1 MAESIPGGAF
11 IAPKAHPDHP
21 DRWVNANGEPLT
33 EDQAAEAMALHAAN
47 DAALRQ
53 AERDRQALEVQRNPA
68 AQAIAA
74 ALAPKPR
81 AVAKPKDE
89 PPPPAES

>member
-1 MAESIPGGAF
+1 MADTIPGGAF
-11 IAPKAHPDHP
+11 IAPKPTPSAP

-33 EDQAAEAMALHAAN
+33 EDQAKDAIALHAAN

-68 AQAIAA
+68 AMAIAA
-74 ALAPKPR
+74 ALTPKPK
-81 AVAKPKDE
+81 AVAKTEAPKE
-89 PPPPAES
+89 